1 VSTESITTAI
11 SYELIVKLEFGF
23 IGYSLL
29 PLPFAGCAP
38 LWFAVC
44 GGRMQIVLLALLAVC
59 VPIAFCGY
67 VYLSAND
74 RVQLK
79 QLHLAKE
86 TVGKVRATAA
96 AAAVFVV
103 RARALCVCVCGG
115 GGGRGGVRARA
126 RTERVCEEWLRSA
139 GCDEFVGARWGQ
151 RCV

>member
-1 VSTESITTAI
+1 
-11 SYELIVKLEFGF
+11 
-23 IGYSLL
+23 
-29 PLPFAGCAP
+29 
-38 LWFAVC
+38 
-44 GGRMQIVLLALLAVC
+44 MQIVLLALLAVC

-115 GGGRGGVRARA
+115 GWVEAGCVRARGQNAFAKSGCAA
-126 RTERVCEEWLRSA
+126 RDVMNLWEQDGASGVCEGKRSLGRMSWLNCCERSYQKLS
-139 GCDEFVGARWGQ
+139 VH
-151 RCV
+151 VN